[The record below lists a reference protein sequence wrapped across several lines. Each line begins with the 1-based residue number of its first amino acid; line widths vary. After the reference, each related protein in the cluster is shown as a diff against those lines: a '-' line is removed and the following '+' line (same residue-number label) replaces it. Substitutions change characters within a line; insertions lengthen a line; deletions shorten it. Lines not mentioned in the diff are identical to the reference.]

1 MKRAFIISLLMPFI
15 FVILAII
22 VILPFA
28 LLSTWNFPGAIES
41 FFIYALFMGSA
52 APISYLQ
59 TTPGMKFAG
68 LAPFLIILVIQ
79 IIIALIIGVVIKRS
93 GQPYTKF
100 GFIKK
105 ASLIYF
111 LVCIPFGIILF
122 FVTTDNYEYWP
133 KDILAVTTYVEPNN
147 PEYEKRTF
155 SDSDTSTPPV
165 TRTESSNSVTAF
177 VIPGKIDPNLYAK
190 TIGIEEVKK
199 IEQLALDRINII
211 MYPEDRQSG
220 VKAIAR
226 IEFSSD
232 YKLVYYKLNV
242 YEGRQHGSGY
252 QIKLRKSDNDWI
264 IIHDGADSRSRF
276 AIDY

>member
-1 MKRAFIISLLMPFI
+1 MPFI
-15 FVILAII
+15 FAILSII
-22 VILPFA
+22 TILPFA
-28 LLSTWNFPGAIES
+28 LLSTRNFPEAIAS

-59 TTPGMKFAG
+59 PTSGMKFAG
-68 LAPFLIILVIQ
+68 LAPFLIILAIQ
-79 IIIALIIGVVIKRS
+79 IISALIIGVVIKRS

-133 KDILAVTTYVEPNN
+133 KDVLATTTYVEPNN

-155 SDSDTSTPPV
+155 SDSDTSAPPV
-165 TRTESSNSVTAF
+165 TQTESSNSVTAF
-177 VIPGKIDPNLYAK
+177 VIPGKIDPNPYANAIGMQEVK
-190 TIGIEEVKK
+190 TIEK
-199 IEQLALDRINII
+199 LALDRINII
-211 MYPEDRQSG
+211 MNPQNRQSG

-232 YKLVYYKLNV
+232 YKLVNYSLYI
-242 YEGRQHGSGY
+242 YEGRQYGSSY
-252 QIKLRKSDNDWI
+252 QIKLRKTENDWI
-264 IIHDGADSRSRF
+264 IIHDGAGSRSSF